1 MHPYALTT
9 IATATLALLLA
20 CGDSDDKMPTA
31 SGSGGSGGTMAAGTG
46 GSSANN
52 NTGGTSSTMDAGT
65 TTGGGLTCGAMTCV
79 APDLI
84 GQAGLDAGAAG
95 TALGID
101 PSTLGNIGVTSCCTP
116 DTNVCGVQ
124 NSTLFSG
131 CREQDMPGVPDDA
144 CPSIDVVYSTT
155 VPFALTLNGALP
167 ACCNTR
173 VGVCGVD
180 LSAVILDLGIVGNL
194 IGVTEPL
201 DVNIGLGCLPLTQAD
216 SIRGQSIEIVTDAG
230 TSEPMPCGNLDDAGN

>member
-1 MHPYALTT
+1 MHPHALTLF
-9 IATATLALLLA
+9 ATATLALLLA
-20 CGDSDDKMPTA
+20 CGDSDGKMPAA
-31 SGSGGSGGTMAAGTG
+31 SGSGGTAAGTGGGTMAAGTG
-46 GSSANN
+46 GGS
-52 NTGGTSSTMDAGT
+52 GTMDAGA
-65 TTGGGLTCGAMTCV
+65 TTGGGVTCGAMTCT
-79 APDLI
+79 APDLVA
-84 GQAGLDAGAAG
+84 QAGLDAGAAG

-101 PSTLGNIGVTSCCTP
+101 PSALGNIGVTSCCTP

-124 NSTLFSG
+124 NSTIFSG

-144 CPSIDVVYSTT
+144 CPPIDVVYSTT

-173 VGVCGVD
+173 VGECGVD
-180 LSAVILDLGIVGNL
+180 LSAVSLDLGIVGNL
-194 IGVTEPL
+194 IGITEPL

-230 TSEPMPCGNLDDAGN
+230 TSEPMRCGNLDDAGN